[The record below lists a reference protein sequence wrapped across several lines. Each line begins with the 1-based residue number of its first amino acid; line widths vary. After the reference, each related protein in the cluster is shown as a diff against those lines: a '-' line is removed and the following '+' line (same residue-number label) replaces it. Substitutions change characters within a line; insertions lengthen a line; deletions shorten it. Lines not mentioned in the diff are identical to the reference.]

1 MSVPRERAGLGKK
14 PFLVQASPWSCT
26 NFHKSAMFY
35 TQNISGTRLHKENCG
50 INGSSHQ
57 MPNEH
62 PTLAWPVE
70 GASACPESPFSVSST
85 RPEAGSQW
93 LTAHGSA
100 PGRAKQAKS
109 LNKATALQAQAH
121 LTGDKEAFL
130 TALAL

>member
-1 MSVPRERAGLGKK
+1 MNGL
-14 PFLVQASPWSCT
+14 
-26 NFHKSAMFY
+26 
-35 TQNISGTRLHKENCG
+35 
-50 INGSSHQ
+50 SHQ

-85 RPEAGSQW
+85 QPEAGTQW

-100 PGRAKQAKS
+100 PARAKQAKS

-121 LTGDKEAFL
+121 LTGDREAFL
-130 TALAL
+130 MALAL